1 MGERWMMS
9 RRRSVGTGIRWAVV
23 GIIWLV
29 GLALPWHAARAQD
42 DLDMTPAQRDQL
54 FRELAD
60 DVAILER
67 QGALLKK
74 AVRLVR
80 PTVVH
85 IEASKM
91 EEGRRK
97 PVEEAGSGVIVDFG
111 GKFYVL
117 TNRHVVLNAP
127 LSGIEL
133 KLADGREIRPTRQW
147 SDPGTDVAVIAVGA
161 GDLVAARLGDSSKL
175 EIGDFVLAVGSP
187 FGLSHSVTFGII
199 SAKGRH
205 DLELGSRGV
214 ELQDFLQTDAAINP
228 GNSGGPLLNLRGEV
242 VGINTAIAS
251 SGGGNEGIGFSI
263 PINMA
268 VNVARQLVETGTVS
282 RAFLGVLLDAEYN
295 TEAAV
300 RLGLPRRFGA
310 RIKAVTQNSA
320 AESAMLQ
327 AGDIIMEFDG
337 VRIEDDDH
345 LVSKVS
351 LTPIGQEVAL
361 RVFRAGRPMVVRVR
375 VQGRTSN

>member
-1 MGERWMMS
+1 MLPS
-9 RRRSVGTGIRWAVV
+9 RPRLAPRPWLAYCTAMFLSTGVLI
-23 GIIWLV
+23 
-29 GLALPWHAARAQD
+29 AAPRMVNAQD
-42 DLDMTPAQRDQL
+42 PYSTSLTEAERDRQ
-54 FRELAD
+54 FQELAAE
-60 DVAILER
+60 VALLER
-67 QGALLKK
+67 QGNLLKK

-80 PTVVH
+80 PSVVH
-85 IEASKM
+85 IEASKL
-91 EEGRRK
+91 EGERRK
-97 PVEEAGSGVIVDFG
+97 PVEEAGSGVVVEFDG
-111 GKFYVL
+111 RFYVL
-117 TNRHVVLNAP
+117 TNRHVIVDAP
-127 LSGIEL
+127 LSGIQIRM
-133 KLADGREIRPTRQW
+133 ADGRDVRPTRVW
-147 SDPGTDVAVIAVGA
+147 SDPSTDVAVIRVG
-161 GDLVAARLGDSSKL
+161 GSDLLAARLGDSSSL

-214 ELQDFLQTDAAINP
+214 ELQNFLQTDAAINP

-268 VNVARQLVETGTVS
+268 VYIARQLVEKGSVS

-300 RLGLPRRFGA
+300 RLGLPKRFGA
-310 RIKAVTQNSA
+310 RIKSVTRNSA
-320 AESAMLQ
+320 AEDAQLLE
-327 AGDIIMEFDG
+327 GDVILEYDG

-345 LVSKVS
+345 LINQVS
-351 LTPIGQEVAL
+351 LTPIGREVAL
-361 RVFRAGRPMVVRVR
+361 RVFRGGRPMTVRVR
-375 VQGRTSN
+375 VRERSQP